1 MILYNLT
8 LALVY
13 LKESFRDA
21 IGVLE
26 EEGKLRCL
34 CVHGVHDLVPM
45 LPVSAMTTTK
55 NRFCQSGVE
64 LVLGNDKFEMRYSP
78 KPDDNYMKRVGVALG
93 SAHKIGERHHYLTY
107 LRELEDFSEPLRELH
122 LNDYY
127 NKIYDSELFE
137 PSEKKLTPMIVTVNR
152 NGDGGTYTCNLE

>member
-64 LVLGNDKFEMRYSP
+64 LVLGNDKFEMR
-78 KPDDNYMKRVGVALG
+78 
-93 SAHKIGERHHYLTY
+93 
-107 LRELEDFSEPLRELH
+107 
-122 LNDYY
+122 
-127 NKIYDSELFE
+127 
-137 PSEKKLTPMIVTVNR
+137 
-152 NGDGGTYTCNLE
+152 